1 MITETREIVGREEE
15 LVALLGS
22 LEQAQRAP
30 RVVVLEG
37 AAGIGKT
44 TLWRHAV
51 AEAGAQGFRVLA
63 CGPSEA
69 ETHLAYSGLRDL
81 VEGAY
86 KEVAAGL
93 PAPQLRALDVA
104 LLRAEPEGQPA
115 DQGAVAAAFLASLRI
130 LEERG
135 PVLVAVDDVQW
146 LDGSTAFLIGFI
158 ARRLREERIGVL
170 VTLRSG
176 SPDVQLPHGVRD
188 RLRITLGPLSIG
200 ALHRILR
207 MQLGGSPSRPTLVRV
222 HELTGGNPFYA
233 LEIARAL
240 QRRGDVSALDELPLP
255 GRLQDLVAERL
266 AALPGRTLEALQ
278 VTAAL
283 AQPTLMLVT
292 SALDEDAAALEP
304 ALPGGRDLDRGR
316 PCDVHASAVGLLRV
330 RHRQSGAPAG
340 PPQAARRARR

>member
-1 MITETREIVGREEE
+1 VITETREIVGREDE
-15 LVALLGS
+15 LGTLVGS
-22 LEQAQRAP
+22 LEQARGTPQA
-30 RVVVLEG
+30 VVLEG

-51 AEAGAQGFRVLA
+51 AEAGAAGFRVLA

-81 VEGAY
+81 LEGAY
-86 KEVAAGL
+86 EDVAAGL
-93 PAPQLRALDVA
+93 SAPQRRELNVA
-104 LLRAEPEGQPA
+104 LLRADPGGQPA
-115 DQGAVAAAFLASLRI
+115 DQSAVAAAFLASLRI

-135 PVLVAVDDVQW
+135 PVLVAVDDIQW

-158 ARRLREERIGVL
+158 ARRLRDERIAVL

-176 SPDVQLPHGVRD
+176 SPDVQLPHGLRD

-207 MQLGGSPSRPTLVRV
+207 IQLGSAPSRPTLVRM

-240 QRRGDVSALDELPLP
+240 QRRDDVSALEELPLP
-255 GRLQDLVAERL
+255 TRLQDIVAERL
-266 AALPGRTLEALQ
+266 AALPKRTVER
-278 VTAAL
+278 
-283 AQPTLMLVT
+283 
-292 SALDEDAAALEP
+292 S
-304 ALPGGRDLDRGR
+304 R
-316 PCDVHASAVGLLRV
+316 S
-330 RHRQSGAPAG
+330 
-340 PPQAARRARR
+340 RRRCRSRR